1 MVDPKKKIKP
11 DDIIDG
17 EVVSEFSD
25 QTMMNLPQVPKR
37 RAAEETAVDT
47 GRRDFVTRIVLGGAA
62 ALALGGS
69 AALLVNQRLRESGG
83 TTEVI
88 LPYGG
93 TSGGPATGDTA
104 DLVQRVADLEYNLA
118 ALTAERDQA
127 ISDLNVANTD
137 LSELRSQLD
146 VALAELAEAQEVN
159 TLWQA
164 LDDIG
169 LDSLVGTAFN
179 ALAVI
184 LTPMLEALSI
194 VQTGIVLGQSA
205 IQRLLQALPGP
216 SDGIRWL
223 AQRVAALS
231 NDLEWL
237 SQQVQQAVQPVEPFA
252 NLIAQFVL
260 WVLDRLPF
268 GAGDQARAGLEAMQT
283 VINSLP
289 DTVEGINTQV
299 LNPLADWFG
308 QDKSRNLVG
317 TYVTPVQDRVIVP
330 STNLAEKVDEFKT
343 AYQEQLVAPVQAALS
358 ERASIRSQIEAKL
371 ARTFWRA

>member
-37 RAAEETAVDT
+37 RAPEETAVDT

-205 IQRLLQALPGP
+205 IQRLLQGLPGP

-330 STNLAEKVDEFKT
+330 STNLADKVDEFKT

-371 ARTFWRA
+371 AQTFWRA